1 MINETQKM
9 IDKFKIW
16 LTEFLE
22 TTNDTVEKIVT
33 NLVDDLQIKFR
44 SDSATG
50 KVVQDDL
57 IDIIRRFRMMGLNYK
72 FFLGL
77 YVTPRS
83 EHNNRNILEVRWIAS
98 YDLIKKKLNSNTW
111 FILHSQIRRPILS
124 KDLLFFDVTEDT
136 KSFADSYIRLIIV
149 ILQEFN

>member
-1 MINETQKM
+1 M
-9 IDKFKIW
+9 
-16 LTEFLE
+16 
-22 TTNDTVEKIVT
+22 TNDTVEKIVT

-44 SDSATG
+44 SDSTTG

-83 EHNNRNILEVRWIAS
+83 EHNNRNILEVR
-98 YDLIKKKLNSNTW
+98 
-111 FILHSQIRRPILS
+111 
-124 KDLLFFDVTEDT
+124 
-136 KSFADSYIRLIIV
+136 
-149 ILQEFN
+149 